1 LVRFASLLVS
11 TIARSQKS
19 FPGPRGSAQLKES
32 AWLAYQEATR
42 SQAAADAARE
52 ETDRVRADAEKT
64 LAAFRAD
71 LRARAER
78 AERETDAYRAEL
90 AQLRARRPHAHG
102 GRVLAAPQDGGNL
115 FYVNWLRPRPF
126 NSRHTAIVVL
136 YGQIQA
142 KIIGCTSRQEPPR
155 TRSRWPSAAL
165 RAKWCR
171 PSWRLRGCADEESP
185 DASGTS
191 LARSAPVRAKGMDA
205 TVRKG
210 PGPA

>member
-1 LVRFASLLVS
+1 MLVS

-19 FPGPRGSAQLKES
+19 FPGPRGSAQLEES

-52 ETDRVRADAEKT
+52 ETGRVRADAEMT

-78 AERETDAYRAEL
+78 AERETDVYRAEL

-102 GRVLAAPQDGGNL
+102 GRVLAAPQDRGNL
-115 FYVNWLRPRPF
+115 FYVNWLRPRPYQLA
-126 NSRHTAIVVL
+126 SHRYRGVIRPDSGQDHRLHLSTGATPYTLTMAVCRSPCEVVPTL
-136 YGQIQA
+136 VEAAGLR
-142 KIIGCTSRQEPPR
+142 GRGV
-155 TRSRWPSAAL
+155 TR
-165 RAKWCR
+165 
-171 PSWRLRGCADEESP
+171 RLRHVLGAIGVRSEQRGWMP
-185 DASGTS
+185 
-191 LARSAPVRAKGMDA
+191 LYAR
-205 TVRKG
+205 G